1 MKRLVAMLLAIAMLL
16 CMSACKQTTEP
27 AATPAQ
33 EQNTAAESTADSKQE
48 ADATEEK
55 TPIKIGLTLLSLTTN
70 PVFVD
75 LSNRLN
81 ELAAENG
88 WEIIGRDLTADT
100 IVDTL
105 ENFISAGCNI
115 IVVQANQASE
125 AVESMLPRFQEAG
138 VSVAIYDDTR
148 FVGKPAVVYSA
159 SCDNYNTGYAL
170 GKAAAEWANEN
181 IEGEVHAGVINRES
195 NEVFKPRAQGI
206 EDALNEYLNN
216 GKAEASFE
224 SQPGT
229 AEGGMKA
236 AEDLLSAIP
245 DMNLC
250 VAWNGGS
257 GVGAYEALKGANYQ
271 GYLFSCDCSQD
282 EVKALMEGKFF
293 IGSLD
298 LDLGN
303 QIVEL
308 VTKTV
313 AYVQNGC
320 QYPEG
325 STEADQ
331 LWTFPTKLVTQDIAA
346 DYWLGD

>member
-1 MKRLVAMLLAIAMLL
+1 MKKLLAMLLAVVLVLSLA
-16 CMSACKQTTEP
+16 ACNQ
-27 AATPAQ
+27 TPAP
-33 EQNTAAESTADSKQE
+33 TTPTTPDKTE
-48 ADATEEK
+48 APTDGAQDETKGGEEK
-55 TPIKIGLTLLSLTTN
+55 TPIKIGLTLMSLTTN

-75 LSNRLN
+75 MYERL
-81 ELAAENG
+81 ETMAQENG

-100 IVDTL
+100 IVSTM

-115 IVVQANQASE
+115 VIIQANQAAE
-125 AVESMLPRFQEAG
+125 AVESMLPRFKEAG
-138 VSVAIYDDTR
+138 VTVAIYDDTR
-148 FVGKPAVVYSA
+148 FVGKPAVAYSA

-181 IEGEVHAGVINRES
+181 IDGEVHAGVINRES
-195 NEVFKPRAQGI
+195 NEVFKPRAEGI
-206 EDALNEYLNN
+206 IDALNEYLKN
-216 GKAEASFE
+216 GKVEASFE

-236 AEDLLSAIP
+236 AEDLLSAVP
-245 DMNLC
+245 GMNLC

-271 GYLFSCDCSQD
+271 GYLFTCDCSQD
-282 EVKALMEGKFF
+282 EVKALMEGKFL

-303 QIVEL
+303 QIIEL

-320 QYPEG
+320 QYPDG
-325 STEADQ
+325 TTEADQ

-346 DYWLGD
+346 DYWLGN